1 MTNSFKQCF
10 SAASTIVGNKLT
22 NTITLNLFPNPLI
35 KFIPNDNMCQ
45 VLNGKSSTAFILLS
59 SPSNGNIQLPPTGAG
74 ISFVYLFNQNISIS
88 YKFASAA
95 LYADTLDATFGGF
108 TILLDGEYEVKA
120 SVADVFHTLS
130 NQTACFSS
138 TRFTFSLLDD
148 WYSFEVQPL
157 FCEVSSFTVFFEYQ
171 VNNVWLRIPVRPI
184 DDANIFVSTD
194 DYKTSNVQFS
204 TIKRYLLDMKSATES
219 SKYTPDE
226 KAALLKMVQTIFVNI
241 STPVRLSLD
250 YSVKTTTASIT
261 SVSSYLF
268 SDNKLKCSTQMVT
281 KATLNFNGL
290 AFKTGFNN
298 AIPCLSIPNTNP
310 NYALAQTILQKT
322 TQVILSVIITSN
334 QAPIKL
340 TKTVSIQNFVSLYL
354 VQFDVS
360 DKIIQDI
367 LTGEAYSGAQIQLF
381 IQLVDINGQMVLDF
395 NTIPIKLTRTCTQQ
409 RVWHIKKDKS
419 ISTAWTNQALRC
431 TSKGAATINVEYVG
445 LHKVGDQYTVVEKYS
460 ASSLSNLSLA
470 KNEVPITCND
480 NAIGDK
486 NICLTNRTNNMKA
499 EIRKEM
505 VYFAETPTELTEVK
519 YIVVE
524 TDLSIW
530 TYFYISL
537 GVLSVIIICA
547 AIYLTVKGNQ

>member
-1 MTNSFKQCF
+1 MANSFKQCF

-35 KFIPNDNMCQ
+35 KFIPSDNMCQ

-59 SPSNGNIQLPPTGAG
+59 SPSKGNIQLPSTGAG

-108 TILLDGEYEVKA
+108 NILLDGEYEVKA

-171 VNNVWLRIPVRPI
+171 VNNVWLRVPVRPV
-184 DDANIFVSTD
+184 DDANVFVSTN
-194 DYKTSNVQFS
+194 DYKTSNVQFA

-219 SKYTPDE
+219 SKYTADE
-226 KAALLKMVQTIFVNI
+226 KAALLKMVQTIFLNV

-250 YSVKTTTASIT
+250 YSVKSTTASIT

-268 SDNKLKCSTQMVT
+268 SDNKLKCASQMVT
-281 KATLNFNGL
+281 KATLNYNGL

-298 AIPCLSIPNTNP
+298 AIPCLAIPNTNP
-310 NYALAQTILQKT
+310 NYALAQTILQKS
-322 TQVILSVIITSN
+322 TQVKLSIIITSSF
-334 QAPIKL
+334 APIKL
-340 TKTVSIQNFVSLYL
+340 TKTVSMQNFISLYL
-354 VQFDVS
+354 VQFEVTE
-360 DKIIQDI
+360 QLTNDI
-367 LTGEAYSGAQIQLF
+367 LGSDLYSGSMAQLF
-381 IQLVDINGQMVLDF
+381 IQLMDVNGQMVLDF
-395 NTIPIKLTRTCTQQ
+395 NTIPIKLTRTCTKQ
-409 RVWHIKKDKS
+409 RVWHIKKENS
-419 ISTAWTNQALRC
+419 VATAWTNQVLRC
-431 TSKGAATINVEYVG
+431 TSKAAAVISVEYVG
-445 LHKVGDQYTVVEKYS
+445 LMKTGDQYAVVEKYTV
-460 ASSLSNLSLA
+460 SSMSNLSVA
-470 KNEVPITCND
+470 KIDVPITCD
-480 NAIGDK
+480 KAVGDQSA
-486 NICLTNRTNNMKA
+486 CQTNRTHNMKGSV
-499 EIRKEM
+499 RDNM

-530 TYFYISL
+530 TYFYVAL